1 MPIQA
6 KSQDLPPL
14 MHAAAE
20 AAAAARQRGDMEEY
34 DRQKEWIDVLGRLYH
49 GFGTTEDMLAFEKLK
64 QSPLQQ
70 IAKAGKWVAIGAGA
84 LLLLPYLTKL
94 RK

>member
-6 KSQDLPPL
+6 KSRDLIPL
-14 MHAAAE
+14 ILAASR
-20 AAAAARQRGDMEEY
+20 AAAAARGRGDWPEY
-34 DRQKEWIDVLGRLYH
+34 EKQKALLESLNRLYR
-49 GFGTTEDMLAFEKLK
+49 GFGTTEDALELERLQ

-84 LLLLPYLTKL
+84 LLLLPYLTSL
-94 RK
+94 RR